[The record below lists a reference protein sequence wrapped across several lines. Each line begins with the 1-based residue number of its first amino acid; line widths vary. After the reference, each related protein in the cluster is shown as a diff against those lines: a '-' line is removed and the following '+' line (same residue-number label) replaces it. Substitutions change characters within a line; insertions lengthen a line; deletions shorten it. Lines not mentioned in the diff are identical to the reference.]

1 MSEYLFIQSQDPFTE
16 TRTHAQYDL
25 ATRLAQAGNTVRML
39 LVQNGVT
46 PARRGAR
53 CEAFDALIQAPVS
66 ILADSLALTQ
76 RQIDTSQLKAGVQA
90 SALDIVVDA
99 MIAGHKVIWN

>member
-16 TRTHAQYDL
+16 TRTGAQYDL
-25 ATRLAQAGNTVRML
+25 AIRLANAGNQVRVL

-53 CEAFDALIQAPVS
+53 CEAFDALANASVTV
-66 ILADSLALTQ
+66 LADTLALTQ
-76 RQIDTSQLKAGVQA
+76 RQIATHQLKIGVQT
-90 SALDIVVDA
+90 SDLDTVVDA
-99 MIAGHKVIWN
+99 MLAGHKVIWN

>member
-16 TRTHAQYDL
+16 TRTGAQYDL
-25 ATRLAQAGNTVRML
+25 AVRLANAGNNVRVL

-53 CEAFDALIQAPVS
+53 CEAFDALTKAPVS

-76 RQIDTSQLKAGVQA
+76 RQIDTNQLKAGVQTGE
-90 SALDIVVDA
+90 LELVVDA
-99 MIAGHKVIWN
+99 MLAGHKVIWN